1 MLWILLVLAALPARA
16 GEPVWT
22 SVTPELIAHYD
33 AVRIALRNDQLPG
46 ARSAAQALSALQPGD
61 TPVVTAAATITA
73 ATELHSARLG
83 FGALSQVL
91 IARLGSAS
99 GAPKVW
105 AYFCPMFDGFSW
117 WVQVKPG
124 ISNPYMGEAMP
135 ACGEETSVK
144 AAVKA
149 ATKAAIN
156 TETNAAAPR

>member
-1 MLWILLVLAALPARA
+1 MLWILLVLAALPAPA

-33 AVRIALRNDQLPG
+33 AVRIALRSDQLPG

-91 IARLGSAS
+91 IARLGTASAV
-99 GAPKVW
+99 PKVW

-117 WVQVKPG
+117 WLQVKPG

-149 ATKAAIN
+149 ATKAA
-156 TETNAAAPR
+156 TNAAAPR